1 MDENSNQAERDPWAD
16 MGNMSNSNPG
26 ELSEAAKENAEK
38 WENAMSSDVPEYAGP
53 FNPAEAEN
61 EPGRDESISD
71 ASAIINYGL
80 NAASKQ
86 IGVEKT
92 METINFF
99 VPNGEE
105 DPINQLFKELGI
117 DTAKE
122 FEDLSETAGASKKDE
137 DLFRQENVN
146 APTTAHNSTEGALK
160 AIQDVKDLIQ
170 EVNSSPAYANL
181 RAGAQSMGKSVFEY
195 AVDKYAVRDLTVL
208 FNALSEE
215 KAKYNAPEPVLE
227 ETPDETPEENSEDN
241 PEENPEEI

>member
-105 DPINQLFKELGI
+105 DPFGYKGRVCIMEQL
-117 DTAKE
+117 
-122 FEDLSETAGASKKDE
+122 
-137 DLFRQENVN
+137 
-146 APTTAHNSTEGALK
+146 
-160 AIQDVKDLIQ
+160 
-170 EVNSSPAYANL
+170 
-181 RAGAQSMGKSVFEY
+181 SV
-195 AVDKYAVRDLTVL
+195 T
-208 FNALSEE
+208 
-215 KAKYNAPEPVLE
+215 
-227 ETPDETPEENSEDN
+227 
-241 PEENPEEI
+241 EEIQKFIRGDVEDVNTDMIEKTARGLGMITLEQKGVLAALRGDTTIEEIGRVI